1 MRLRTCGVRFRSV
14 ENRICVVAAAVLMVG
29 VAASCSSDKAATPP
43 PGVLPPGTAVLTVD
57 GKDVGTTYTV
67 SCQVIDWMTRIH
79 TSLDASGVSAM
90 VSNANHLKAEFV
102 RFQDLAG
109 FTGSYERELQ
119 GEATVTMTGPTYHIT
134 GAALGFNNA
143 RRTRLTAVTFTIKV
157 SC

>member
-1 MRLRTCGVRFRSV
+1 MHLRTGGARFRPV
-14 ENRICVVAAAVLMVG
+14 ENGIGLAAAAVLMIG
-29 VAASCSSDKAATPP
+29 ITAGCSSDKAAPP
-43 PGVLPPGTAVLTVD
+43 RPGVLPPGTAAFTVD
-57 GKDVGTTYTV
+57 GKDVGTTYSV
-67 SCQVIDWMTRIH
+67 RCESIEWMTKIH
-79 TSLDASGVSAM
+79 TALDTSGVTAM
-90 VSNANHLKAEFV
+90 LSNANHLKAEFV

-143 RRTRLTAVTFTIKV
+143 KRTQLAAETFAITV

>member
-1 MRLRTCGVRFRSV
+1 MRLMHPGASGVRFRSV
-14 ENRICVVAAAVLMVG
+14 ENRICVAAAAVLMIG
-29 VAASCSSDKAATPP
+29 VAAGCSSDKAATPP

-57 GKDVGTTYTV
+57 GKDVG
-67 SCQVIDWMTRIH
+67 RIH
-79 TSLDASGVSAM
+79 TKLDASGVSAM

-102 RFQDLAG
+102 RFHDLAG

-134 GAALGFNNA
+134 GAALGFNDAA
-143 RRTRLTAVTFTIKV
+143 RTKLTAETFTIKV